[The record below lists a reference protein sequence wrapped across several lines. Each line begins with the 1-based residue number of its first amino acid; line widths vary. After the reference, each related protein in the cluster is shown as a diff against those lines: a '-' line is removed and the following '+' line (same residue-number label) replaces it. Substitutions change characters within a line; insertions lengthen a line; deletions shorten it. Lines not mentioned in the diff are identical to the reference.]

1 VLEVHHGKFRH
12 GQPSDLDLS
21 RTVIRIDRA
30 HCFLEADEAR
40 LAFCGSQLY
49 PGVEVP

>member
-1 VLEVHHGKFRH
+1 VHHGKFRH